1 MTIKTTGIT
10 SQSEDFWLP
19 SSTVIDQS
27 SNPALAIHDLAFSHH
42 DRLGSSF
49 DLHVAELTVG
59 AGEHV
64 LLTGSSGSGK
74 STLLQLISGLL
85 EPERGRITIDGQSLG
100 GLHGAELDAFRGKT
114 IGMIFQT
121 FNLLD
126 GFTAL
131 ENVLMALMFSNLPP
145 AQHQSRANELLSRLG
160 IDRAHA
166 MPDQLSVGQQ
176 QRVAVARA
184 LATRPKLVLADE
196 PTASLDAE
204 NAHNAI
210 ELIRETCRQEGAA
223 LVCTSHDLTLHAS
236 FERVE
241 DLLQ

>member
-1 MTIKTTGIT
+1 MGVPSCTVTT
-10 SQSEDFWLP
+10 P
-19 SSTVIDQS
+19 A
-27 SNPALAIHDLAFSHH
+27 SNPVLSIKDLAFSHR
-42 DRLGSSF
+42 DREGASF
-49 DLHVAELTVG
+49 DLLIPELSVA

-74 STLLQLISGLL
+74 STLLQLIAGLL
-85 EPERGRITIDGQSLG
+85 EPERGAITVAGQSLG
-100 GLHGAELDAFRGKT
+100 ALQGAELDAFRGRT

-121 FNLLD
+121 FHLLD

-131 ENVLMALMFSNLPP
+131 ENVLMALMFSDLPD
-145 AQHQSRANELLSRLG
+145 AEHRGRARELLERLG
-160 IDRAHA
+160 IDRIDA

-184 LATRPKLVLADE
+184 LATRPALVLADE

-204 NAHNAI
+204 NARNAI
-210 ELIRETCRQEGAA
+210 ELIRETCRSEGAA
-223 LVCTSHDLTLHAS
+223 LVCTSHDTSLQTS

-241 DLLQ
+241 DLLA

>member
-1 MTIKTTGIT
+1 MK
-10 SQSEDFWLP
+10 LP
-19 SSTVIDQS
+19 FPAV
-27 SNPALAIHDLAFSHH
+27 SNSDRNSALEIRELAFSHR
-42 DRLGSSF
+42 DQTGADFELAIA
-49 DLHVAELTVG
+49 DLLVP
-59 AGEHV
+59 AGDHV
-64 LLTGSSGSGK
+64 LLTGASGTGK
-74 STLLQLISGLL
+74 STLLQLIAGLL
-85 EPERGRITIDGQSLG
+85 EPQSGSIAVDGQRLTELS
-100 GLHGAELDAFRGKT
+100 GAALDAFRGRT

-126 GFTAL
+126 GFTAR
-131 ENVLMALMFSNLPP
+131 ENVMMALMFSDLPS
-145 AQHQSRANELLSRLG
+145 AQHSGRADELLSRLK
-160 IDRAHA
+160 IDRTHA

-223 LVCTSHDLTLHAS
+223 LVCTSHDPALHAS

-241 DLLQ
+241 DLFT

>member
-1 MTIKTTGIT
+1 MTDSPTQSALSIK
-10 SQSEDFWLP
+10 SL
-19 SSTVIDQS
+19 V
-27 SNPALAIHDLAFSHH
+27 FSHH
-42 DRLGSSF
+42 DRAGASF
-49 DLHVAELTVG
+49 DLNIPQLSVAV
-59 AGEHV
+59 GEHV
-64 LLTGSSGSGK
+64 LLTGPSGSGK

-85 EPERGRITIDGQSLG
+85 EPASGSITVAGQSLG
-100 GLHGAELDAFRGKT
+100 ALHGAELDAFRGRN

-121 FNLLD
+121 FNLLA

-131 ENVLMALMFSNLPP
+131 ENVLMALMFSDLPP
-145 AQHQSRANELLSRLG
+145 SQHRIRANELLARLG
-160 IDRAHA
+160 IERTHA

-204 NAHNAI
+204 NSRNAI
-210 ELIRETCRQEGAA
+210 ELIRDTCREEGAA
-223 LVCTSHDLTLHAS
+223 LVCTSHDPSLHAA

-241 DLLQ
+241 ELFT